1 MLTWD
6 AGRCAS
12 CGGPCYPQWRFCAK
26 CDPDLPLQEAG
37 RGRARRGVGVNFWA
51 DAKQAQVAWAPGD
64 PRLEALIAG
73 SRFPG
78 LYALVAERCVLKVG
92 MAGIVY
98 RGRLRGT
105 VGERLNHHLRNISR
119 TSHPAWWEFTQALAG
134 RELIVHTLRVDGSP
148 DERRAIERDAVREA
162 LDGSVLWE
170 SMKGNERNERQA
182 FVGKKY
188 PRVLVEPG
196 AIRRRLEVEL
206 CLR

>member
-1 MLTWD
+1 M
-6 AGRCAS
+6 
-12 CGGPCYPQWRFCAK
+12 
-26 CDPDLPLQEAG
+26 
-37 RGRARRGVGVNFWA
+37 NFWA

-148 DERRAIERDAVREA
+148 AERRAIERDAVREA

-182 FVGKKY
+182 FDGKTY
-188 PRVLVEPG
+188 PRVLVDPG